1 MCFVNAKTNG
11 VVFRLIP
18 KLSRLLLLS
27 LVLLLLLLLFAAV
40 VNHKVV
46 VVVVV
51 SVITML
57 HPQIPL
63 LASLFVVLRDAP
75 SPFRFRSLPRVGCVG

>member
-27 LVLLLLLLLFAAV
+27 LVLLLLLFAAV